1 MASRTLPYLAC
12 SVLTHYVGGNMV
24 MMSGHGHHDVKR
36 LSAGACR
43 HGSLRGQ
50 FEMVPGYYISS
61 PNEPPTEVTP

>member
-1 MASRTLPYLAC
+1 
-12 SVLTHYVGGNMV
+12 MV
-24 MMSGHGHHDVKR
+24 MVMSGHGHHDVKR

-50 FEMVPGYYISS
+50 FEMVPGYYISCLP